1 MKLEKQVQ
9 NSTVTDTD
17 SKVETEITLGPPLRD
32 HIYQLRCNTQRLN
45 TGLYR
50 PIQRQLNVDRL

>member
-1 MKLEKQVQ
+1 MKLKKKVQ
-9 NSTVTDTD
+9 NVIVIETD
-17 SKVETEITLGPPLRD
+17 SNFETEITLGPPLRD
-32 HIYQLRCNTQRLN
+32 HIHRLRCNTQRFN